1 LDGIMTSW
9 NRAAEK
15 LFDYKAAEMIGQ
27 SVLRLYPPDLV
38 KEERGTVA
46 QIKAGQSIPNLD
58 SVRIRKNGQPVPVSA
73 TLSPVK
79 DSTGK
84 IIQVSVILH
93 DITERRKIEER
104 ILQLNE
110 ELEEKVATRTA
121 ELARSVELLKA
132 ETVARKQL
140 AEDITNVSERERQR
154 LGQEL
159 HDDLAQELTAIA
171 CLTQSLA
178 LAAGKKSAPLAKEA
192 TRLANMLRGSAE
204 KTFTLARGFYPAEL
218 QRH

>member
-1 LDGIMTSW
+1 
-9 NRAAEK
+9 
-15 LFDYKAAEMIGQ
+15 
-27 SVLRLYPPDLV
+27 
-38 KEERGTVA
+38 VA
-46 QIKAGQSIPNLD
+46 QLKAGQSIPNLD
-58 SVRIRKNGQPVPVSA
+58 TVRIRKNGQPVPVSA

-132 ETVARKQL
+132 ETVARRQL
-140 AEDITNVSERERQR
+140 AEEVTHVSERERQR
-154 LGQEL
+154 S
-159 HDDLAQELTAIA
+159 A
-171 CLTQSLA
+171 CFSRFAMTC
-178 LAAGKKSAPLAKEA
+178 
-192 TRLANMLRGSAE
+192 RLYR
-204 KTFTLARGFYPAEL
+204 K
-218 QRH
+218 